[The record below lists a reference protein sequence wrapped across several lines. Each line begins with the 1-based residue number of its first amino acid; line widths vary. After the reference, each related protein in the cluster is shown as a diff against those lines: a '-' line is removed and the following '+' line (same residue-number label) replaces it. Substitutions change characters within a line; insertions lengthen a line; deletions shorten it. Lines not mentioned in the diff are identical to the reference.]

1 MRLTIYVCTSTKTYV
16 YIYTQTID
24 YIISTTI
31 KKYTCQLPLEA
42 ASAFSGAAGF
52 GCGPENMC

>member
-1 MRLTIYVCTSTKTYV
+1 V